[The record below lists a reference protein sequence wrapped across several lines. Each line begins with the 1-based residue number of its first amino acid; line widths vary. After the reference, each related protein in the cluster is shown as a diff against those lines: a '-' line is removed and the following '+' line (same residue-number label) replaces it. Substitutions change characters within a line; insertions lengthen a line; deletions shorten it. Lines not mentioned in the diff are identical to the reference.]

1 MQLLVVPVRV
11 CRLFFK
17 ISCARHS
24 NYQSP
29 GEYINRPSQIY
40 FDGKLTNNDF
50 DINMVNSLQ
59 KANGKFKNKMR
70 SIRNKK

>member
-1 MQLLVVPVRV
+1 MRQT
-11 CRLFFK
+11 
-17 ISCARHS
+17 

-50 DINMVNSLQ
+50 DINIGGKSQ
-59 KANGKFKNKMR
+59 FIAKANGKFKNKMR

>member
-1 MQLLVVPVRV
+1 VPVR
-11 CRLFFK
+11 FAGFSFK

-50 DINMVNSLQ
+50 DINMAVSRNSLQ
-59 KANGKFKNKMR
+59 RRMGSLK
-70 SIRNKK
+70 IR

>member
-1 MQLLVVPVRV
+1 V
-11 CRLFFK
+11 FAGFSFK

-50 DINMVNSLQ
+50 DING
-59 KANGKFKNKMR
+59 GKSFIAKGEWEV
-70 SIRNKK
+70 

>member
-1 MQLLVVPVRV
+1 MRQ
-11 CRLFFK
+11 
-17 ISCARHS
+17 HS

-50 DINMVNSLQ
+50 DINGGKSQ
-59 KANGKFKNKMR
+59 FIAKGEWKFKNKMR
-70 SIRNKK
+70 SIRNKVKKIKHDS

>member
-1 MQLLVVPVRV
+1 VRRFIEDEATGSASTCLQV
-11 CRLFFK
+11 FQK
-17 ISCARHS
+17 ISRQNS

-50 DINMVNSLQ
+50 DINIG
-59 KANGKFKNKMR
+59 GKSQFIAKGEWEV
-70 SIRNKK
+70 